1 MALRT
6 FVRVNGINN
15 LSDARYCAG
24 MEVNELGF
32 NIEANHSNYTDPA
45 KFKEL
50 SEWLSGVEF
59 VGEIC
64 QTDTNIEETIEG
76 YALNAIQ
83 IENLGQI
90 EAAFKTGL
98 QVSFIANNIS
108 EAKEAWALSGQK
120 LAYVLLGV
128 GNFKSS
134 DIQALALEI
143 PVLLNDGF
151 DDTSLLPL
159 LESCGAKGI
168 VLEGG
173 NEIRPG
179 YKDFDELADILELLE
194 IDDLA

>member
-32 NIEANHSNYTDPA
+32 NIEATHPNYTDPD

-50 SEWLSGVEF
+50 SDWLSGVEF
-59 VGEIC
+59 VGEI
-64 QTDTNIEETIEG
+64 TDASTNIANVMTG
-76 YALNAIQ
+76 YTLNSLQVENLDQ
-83 IENLGQI
+83 IEPAI
-90 EAAFKTGL
+90 ATGL
-98 QVSFIANNIS
+98 KVSFV
-108 EAKEAWALSGQK
+108 AKNQEEGREAWTRSNGQ
-120 LAYVLLGV
+120 LTHVLMAAPFVDDTVVGV
-128 GNFKSS
+128 
-134 DIQALALEI
+134 
-143 PVLLNDGF
+143 PVLLSDGF
-151 DDTSLLPL
+151 DVENLDTK
-159 LESCGAKGI
+159 LEASKAKGI

-173 NEIRPG
+173 SEIRPG

>member
-32 NIEANHSNYTDPA
+32 NIESSHPNYTDPD

-50 SEWLSGVEF
+50 SDWLSGVEF
-59 VGEIC
+59 VGEITNAA
-64 QTDTNIEETIEG
+64 TDIANTITG
-76 YALNAIQ
+76 FSLNALQVESLEQ
-83 IENLGQI
+83 I
-90 EAAFKTGL
+90 AAAMDTGL
-98 QVSFIANNIS
+98 KVSFVARTLE
-108 EAKEAWALSGQK
+108 EAKEAWKRSNGQLSHVLIPAALIDDS
-120 LAYVLLGV
+120 V
-128 GNFKSS
+128 S
-134 DIQALALEI
+134 DL
-143 PVLLNDGF
+143 PVLLSDGF
-151 DDTSLLPL
+151 DANNLDSI
-159 LESCGAKGI
+159 LEASNAKGI

-173 NEIRPG
+173 SEIRPG